1 MAILVIAIVMDLAF
15 VWFTAARLP
24 VLDLP
29 AILSGAMAVSI
40 LSGGLNIWS
49 IGLMKRRVP
58 DLYIIALSLFLFRHA
73 LGSAANTSTSHVLL
87 VEVCSIA
94 LKIAQVWLLMKAIS
108 CCEVDTRQ
116 KLVEHFQ

>member
-58 DLYIIALSLFLFRHA
+58 DLYIIALSLFLFGHA